1 MKKLLLTLVLT
12 TFALVGFAQTDIDK
26 KMSITTQM
34 FLKEIKGEIDMSKKP
49 SGHGTGLVRQ
59 NKLLGRR
66 FYAAPDTIDG
76 KVYASCF
83 VRLRDSEATQ
93 ELEALGVIVQCRFM
107 NGLVTALIPVEKM
120 MEVAAV
126 ANVKRINVSPLM
138 HPMTNAAREKTNADD
153 VLTYSN
159 DARAAGLSQ
168 GYDGS
173 GVLLGVID
181 TGIDFQHIA
190 FKDKDGNSRMKRAY
204 VYNGSRAT
212 EYTEDEISKPTT
224 DNSSADHGTHTCSTA
239 GGSSVIVSGSTVT
252 VTDDHANATYGGMA
266 PGSDLY
272 LAGVKNLSSTYMSYA
287 MDKIISYA
295 DANNMPVVVS
305 NSWGSQYG
313 PHDGWSDFADV
324 TAKYFGDSHPNHI
337 CLFAASNDAS
347 KPKDGEGGGYHLTK
361 NNVSKS
367 NPLATIVRSNNYIN
381 TDGGYE
387 YDGIIVN
394 AWCRSTNVSE
404 IKCIIYVIDASDGEN
419 RGKVLASSGEITPT
433 VATSTSYGT
442 TVTGLSSY
450 YSGSLYAMKDY
461 VDSDKTQ
468 LMLYADG
475 FDTRKSTGSS
485 YLKSNYTLAIE
496 IYPSSGSAT
505 IDVWGGNDCYFT
517 DYLTTTNHT
526 WTAGDDDMCVSDE
539 SMDPNV
545 ISIGAY
551 VSKNVVT
558 DHNNTTH
565 NLSGSFTMGD
575 IADFS
580 SYATAAASP
589 DGKQHPWITA
599 PGATL
604 VAAVNHLHTSKG
616 YMDDYMADY
625 GEYRVN
631 SNTSYP
637 YGNME
642 GTSMATPV
650 AAGIVALWL
659 QAAKEVGKEMT
670 VNDIK
675 EVMRETAIK
684 DNFTTSGPN
693 ASHFGYGKID
703 ALAGIKYILGATS
716 EPTIKATPTSLA
728 FEGYATMPYTQT
740 LNVKGLNLEG
750 DITAT
755 LNDPSHAFSIDKTSI
770 TAAEAGQGVDITV
783 TWSPLIA
790 GQTSATITL
799 SAQDAENVV
808 VSLTGTAQAA
818 TPTIIADKTEVNF
831 GNCNINQSYTQT
843 IHVSGRF
850 LTEEVK
856 VALTDAKG
864 VFTVSP
870 TTLTT
875 ADVNE
880 GTDLTI
886 TFSAAEDNSY
896 SGSIVLSSEGAEQ
909 VTIALSATAS
919 DGGTASDSY
928 LNIAKYATI
937 DDAGWSTSYV
947 NKLYA
952 YTENTDEHYAW
963 LTMPV
968 YGAWVGYYYDSHPQ
982 KWIDTNVKSKYNK
995 YAGTTWNAMD
1005 VLKGSSNYF
1014 TSTSSRAMGYNA
1026 GNNTTQ
1032 ETFTFYV
1039 TNTTAVKLL
1048 GLGQS
1053 KTKSTYPATMKIYE
1067 CERNADG
1074 SVKASSTAIQSFSN
1088 SATTGSF
1095 VLATTDELDA
1105 TKIYK
1110 VEVGTYCSYL
1120 CEIGFKTPLKGTSD
1134 VNIEG
1139 DVNMDGEVN
1148 VLDVTAI
1155 IDIILQD
1162 DKEPPYKN
1170 PQYDHQA
1177 ADLNGDND
1185 INVLDVT
1192 MLIDIILKK

>member
-12 TFALVGFAQTDIDK
+12 TFTLVGFAQTDIDK

-49 SGHGTGLVRQ
+49 SGHGKGLVRQ

-120 MEVAAV
+120 TEVAAV

-239 GGSSVIVSGSTVT
+239 GGSSVIVSGNTVT

-367 NPLATIVRSNNYIN
+367 NPLATIVRSNSYIN

-404 IKCIIYVIDASDGEN
+404 IKCIVYVIDASNGEN

-517 DYLTTTNHT
+517 DYLTTTDHT
-526 WTAGDDDMCVSDE
+526 WTTGDDDMCVSDE

-551 VSKNVVT
+551 VSKNVVA

-565 NLSGSFTMGD
+565 DLSGSYTMGD

-589 DGKQHPWITA
+589 NGKQYPWITA

-604 VAAVNHLHTSKG
+604 VAAVNHRHTSNG
-616 YMDDYMADY
+616 YMDDYLADY

-631 SNTSYP
+631 SNTTYP

-659 QAAKEVGKEMT
+659 QAAKEVGKELT

-675 EVMRETAIK
+675 EVMRETAIN
-684 DNFTTSGPN
+684 DEFTTSGPN
-693 ASHFGYGKID
+693 ASHFGHGKID

-716 EPTIKATPTSLA
+716 EPTIKAMPTSLA

-740 LNVKGLNLEG
+740 LNVKGLKLEG
-750 DITAT
+750 DIIAT
-755 LNDPSHAFSIDKTSI
+755 LNDPSHTFSIDKTTI
-770 TAAEAGQGVDITV
+770 TATEAAQGVDITV
-783 TWSPLIA
+783 TWTPTA
-790 GQTSATITL
+790 TGETTATITL
-799 SAQDAENVV
+799 SASDAESVV
-808 VSLTGTAQAA
+808 VNLTGVAEAA
-818 TPTIIADKTEVNF
+818 TPTIIADMTEVNF
-831 GNCNINQSYTQT
+831 GNCDINQSYTQT

-850 LTEEVK
+850 LAEEVSIT
-856 VALTDAKG
+856 LTDANG
-864 VFTVSP
+864 AFSVSP
-870 TTLTT
+870 TTLT
-875 ADVNE
+875 ASDVNE

-886 TFSAAEDNSY
+886 TFLAPEDNSY
-896 SGSIVLSSEGAEQ
+896 TGSIVLSSEGAEQ

-919 DGGTASDSY
+919 DGGTASDPY
-928 LNIAKYATI
+928 LNIAKYASI
-937 DDAGWSTSYV
+937 DEAGWSNTYV

-952 YTENTDEHYAW
+952 YDENTAENYAW

-968 YGAWVGYYYDSHPQ
+968 YGAWVGCYYNSHPQ
-982 KWIDTNVKSKYNK
+982 KWIATNVNSTTDKY
-995 YAGTTWNAMD
+995 YGTTWNAND
-1005 VLKGSSNYF
+1005 VLKGSSAYF
-1014 TSTSSRAMGYNA
+1014 TESSGNGRARVMGYNSKW
-1026 GNNTTQ
+1026 NYSQ

-1039 TNTTAVKLL
+1039 TNTTGVKLL
-1048 GLGQS
+1048 GKGQS
-1053 KTKSTYPATMKIYE
+1053 NASSKYPATLKIYE
-1067 CERNADG
+1067 CTKGSDG
-1074 SVKASSTAIQSFSN
+1074 SLTSSTTATLNYSS
-1088 SATTGSF
+1088 SATSGTF
-1095 VLATTDELDA
+1095 VLATDDDLDP
-1105 TKIYK
+1105 KKFYK
-1110 VEVGTYCSYL
+1110 VEAATYRSYL
-1120 CEIGFKTPLKGTSD
+1120 CEIGFKTPLK
-1134 VNIEG
+1134 VKVIG

>member
-12 TFALVGFAQTDIDK
+12 TFTLVGFAQTDIDK

-49 SGHGTGLVRQ
+49 SGHGKGLVRQ

-138 HPMTNAAREKTNADD
+138 HPMTNAARKKTNADD

-367 NPLATIVRSNNYIN
+367 NPLATIVRSNSYIN

-404 IKCIIYVIDASDGEN
+404 IKCIVYVIDASNGEN

-517 DYLTTTNHT
+517 DYLTTTDHT
-526 WTAGDDDMCVSDE
+526 WTTGDDDMCVSDE

-616 YMDDYMADY
+616 YMDDYLADY

-642 GTSMATPV
+642 GTSMATPT

-684 DNFTTSGPN
+684 DYYTTSGPN
-693 ASHFGYGKID
+693 ASHFGHGKID

-728 FEGYATMPYTQT
+728 FEGYATMSYAQK

-755 LNDPSHAFSIDKTSI
+755 LNDPSHAFSIDKTTI
-770 TAAEAGQGVDITV
+770 TATEADQGVDITI
-783 TWSPLIA
+783 TWSPLVA
-790 GQTSATITL
+790 GETAATITL

-808 VSLTGTAQAA
+808 VSLIGTAQAA

-831 GNCNINQSYTQT
+831 GNCDINQSSTQT

-909 VTIALSATAS
+909 VTITLSATAS
-919 DGGTASDSY
+919 DGGTASDPY

-968 YGAWVGYYYDSHPQ
+968 YGAWVGCYYNNNPQ
-982 KWIDTNVKSKYNK
+982 KWIDTNVTSKYNK

-1026 GNNTTQ
+1026 GNNTTL
-1032 ETFTFYV
+1032 ETITFYV

-1053 KTKSTYPATMKIYE
+1053 KTKSAHPATMKIYE

-1120 CEIGFKTPLKGTSD
+1120 CEIGFKTPLKVTGD